1 MPKTKKTAKKS
12 SSSRPRDD
20 SSLKDMLLQV
30 VGSFAR
36 NFFDQ
41 LQEGVASK
49 VKEITQEVKRT
60 VTVTGLVLLGMIF
73 MFIGLASVVDLV
85 VGIKGAGFLFIGFVL
100 MFFGIFMNIL
110 TKKT

>member
-1 MPKTKKTAKKS
+1 MPKTKKATKKS
-12 SSSRPRDD
+12 STSKSKYD

-41 LQEGVASK
+41 LQEGVANK
-49 VKEITQEVKRT
+49 VKEVTQEVKRT

-73 MFIGLASVVDLV
+73 MFIGLANVVDIV
-85 VGIKGAGFLFIGFVL
+85 VGIKGAGFLFIGFVV